1 MKAQFRAL
9 LRAAVL
15 AVLPDSDRFRSLA
28 FRPKFESWCRQQ
40 KNQFP
45 VFTNREQL
53 HQYVNDVVLERRP
66 ITYLEFGVFEGES
79 IERFSRLNTAADSRF
94 VGFDTFTGLPEDWVE
109 FSRTVK
115 ASTFSTA
122 GRVPQISDSRV
133 SFVKGLFQDTLPG
146 FLESYSGPEQWV
158 IHNDSDLYSATLFV
172 LTCGHAYMRPG
183 TIVIFDEFCSEMH
196 EFRAFD
202 DYCAAY
208 RQNFEVIG
216 VTEGYG
222 KVAVRLL
229 SPAHAT

>member
-1 MKAQFRAL
+1 MKAAFRAL
-9 LRAAVL
+9 LRAVVL
-15 AVLPDSDRFRSLA
+15 SVLPDSDRFRSLA
-28 FRPKFESWCRQQ
+28 FRPKFETWRRRQT
-40 KNQFP
+40 NTFP
-45 VFTNREQL
+45 VFREREQL
-53 HQYVNDVVLERRP
+53 HQYVNDVVLRHCP

-79 IERFSRLNTAADSRF
+79 IERFSKLNTAPESRF

-122 GRVPQISDSRV
+122 GRVPQIRDDRV

-146 FLESYSGPEQWV
+146 FLKTYSGPEQWV

-172 LTCGHAYMRPG
+172 LTCGHAWMRPG

-208 RQNFEVIG
+208 RQNFEVVG
-216 VTEGYG
+216 VTEGFG

-229 SPAHAT
+229 